1 MVFELSFLFF
11 VMHHISKSAIVP
23 FSPQQMYE
31 LVNNIN
37 DYPQFLNWCEGAS
50 ILNQSD
56 DQITASVQINKGG
69 LKQTFSTLNKLKP
82 FRLIEMQLLEGPF
95 EQFLGEW
102 RFEPLGDNAAKV
114 FLDLKFKF
122 KSKLLDLT
130 LSPIFTKIANS
141 QLDAFVARAK
151 KIYD

>member
-1 MVFELSFLFF
+1 
-11 VMHHISKSAIVP
+11 MHHISKSALVP

-50 ILNQSD
+50 ILNESD

-69 LKQTFSTLNKLKP
+69 LKKTFTTVNTLKP
-82 FRLIEMQLLEGPF
+82 FQLIEMQLLEGPF
-95 EQFLGEW
+95 EKLSGEW
-102 RFEPLGDNAAKV
+102 RFEPLGENAAKV
-114 FLDLKFKF
+114 FLDLEFTF
-122 KSKLLDLT
+122 KSKLLDMS

-151 KIYD
+151 KIYS